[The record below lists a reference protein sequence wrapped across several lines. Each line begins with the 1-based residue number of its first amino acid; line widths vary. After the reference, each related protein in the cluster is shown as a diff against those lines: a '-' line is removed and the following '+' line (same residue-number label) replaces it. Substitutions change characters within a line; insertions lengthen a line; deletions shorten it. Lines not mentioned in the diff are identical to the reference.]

1 MPLRALAPQASASA
15 NSATRTG
22 TGPWGHDRIA
32 DGEDNNRFVVL
43 ITCLPP
49 RGQDGVV
56 ELSRQDGSPEANVA
70 QGEVIGI
77 LQELIRFDTSNDG
90 TDSGPGEAAAAE
102 YVEALLGEAG
112 LDVERFDTTSSRRQG
127 VVARIRGTDPS
138 RPALLLHGH
147 LDVVPA
153 QAADW
158 SVPPF
163 AGEVVDGM
171 VWGRGAV
178 DMKDMDAMMLSLARA
193 WSRSG
198 TASSRDIVLLFIPD
212 EEAGGQ
218 HGSHWIVDHRPD
230 LLEGV
235 SEGVSEVGG
244 FSLTLPDERRL
255 YLIQTAEKG
264 IAWMRLVA
272 EGVAGHGSAIAADNA
287 VSELAGAITR
297 ISEHR
302 WPVQL
307 SPTARRM
314 VAAISEAF
322 GMELDLDDPVELAR
336 QLGPAARFIG
346 AGTRNTSNPTM
357 LEAGYKANVIP
368 AHATAVI
375 DGRYVPGED
384 EAFLAEIDRLIGP
397 RVRREFINH
406 DVALEA
412 EFDVPLV
419 AAMAA
424 AIEHEDPGSLVAPY
438 ILSAGTDAKAF
449 SRLGV
454 QGYGFSPLQLPPDLD
469 FTALFHGVDE
479 RVPIDSVTFGV
490 RALDRFLR
498 LA

>member
-1 MPLRALAPQASASA
+1 VDTPVAQP
-15 NSATRTG
+15 
-22 TGPWGHDRIA
+22 
-32 DGEDNNRFVVL
+32 
-43 ITCLPP
+43 
-49 RGQDGVV
+49 
-56 ELSRQDGSPEANVA
+56 SPEAAAA
-70 QGEVIGI
+70 QAEVIEI
-77 LQELIRFDTSNDG
+77 LRDLIQIDTTNDG
-90 TDSGPGEAAAAE
+90 TDAGPGEAAAAE
-102 YVEALLGEAG
+102 YVEASLRAAG
-112 LDVERFDTTSSRRQG
+112 LEVERFSTTSSRRQG
-127 VVARIRGTDPS
+127 VVARLPGSDPS
-138 RPALLLHGH
+138 KPRLLLHGH

-153 QAADW
+153 RASDW

-163 AGEVVDGM
+163 GAEVHDDM

-178 DMKDMDAMMLSLARA
+178 DMKDMDAMLIALARA

-198 TASSRDIVLLFIPD
+198 MRSERDLVFLFLPD
-212 EEAGGQ
+212 EEAGGR

-230 LLEGV
+230 IVEGV

-264 IAWMRLVA
+264 IAWMRLIA
-272 EGVAGHGSAIAADNA
+272 EGAAGHGSALTGDNA
-287 VSELAGAITR
+287 VTEVAAAISR
-297 ISEHR
+297 IGTHR

-307 SPTARRM
+307 SPTAQHM
-314 VAAISEAF
+314 VAAISEAY
-322 GMELDLDDPVELAR
+322 GIELDLEDPVELAR
-336 QLGPAARFIG
+336 QLGPVARFIG
-346 AGTRNTSNPTM
+346 AGTRNTTNPTM

-368 AHATAVI
+368 AEATAVV
-375 DGRYVPGED
+375 DGRYVPGE
-384 EAFLAEIDRLIGP
+384 EHAFLAEIDRLLGP

-412 EFDVPLV
+412 SYDVPLV
-419 AAMAA
+419 DAMRV
-424 AIEHEDPGSLVAPY
+424 AIDAEDPGAMVAPY
-438 ILSAGTDAKAF
+438 LLSAGTDAKAF

-479 RVPIDSVTFGV
+479 RVPIDAVTFGV

>member
-1 MPLRALAPQASASA
+1 MAVQAREPSPQA
-15 NSATRTG
+15 R
-22 TGPWGHDRIA
+22 
-32 DGEDNNRFVVL
+32 
-43 ITCLPP
+43 
-49 RGQDGVV
+49 
-56 ELSRQDGSPEANVA
+56 EAE
-70 QGEVIGI
+70 GEVIAI
-77 LQELIRFDTSNDG
+77 LRDLIRIDTTNDG

-102 YVEALLGEAG
+102 YVEASLSEAG
-112 LDVERFDTTSSRRQG
+112 LDVERFSTTSSRRQG
-127 VVARIRGTDPS
+127 VVARLPGADPS
-138 RPALLLHGH
+138 RPRLLLHGH

-153 QAADW
+153 QASHW

-163 AGEVVDGM
+163 AAEVLDGM

-178 DMKDMDAMMLSLARA
+178 DMKDMDAMLIALARA

-198 TASSRDIVLLFIPD
+198 RRPPRDLVFLFIPD

-230 LLEGV
+230 ILEGV

-272 EGVAGHGSAIAADNA
+272 EGSAGHGSALTGDNA
-287 VSELAGAITR
+287 VTEVAAAVSR
-297 ISEHR
+297 IGQHR

-307 SPTARRM
+307 SPTARHM
-314 VAAISEAF
+314 VCAISEAY
-322 GMELDLDDPVELAR
+322 GLELDLEDPVALAR
-336 QLGPAARFIG
+336 QLGPVARFIG
-346 AGTRNTSNPTM
+346 AGTRNTANPTM

-368 AHATAVI
+368 ADATAVI
-375 DGRYVPGED
+375 DGRYVPGE
-384 EAFLAEIDRLIGP
+384 EHAFLSEIDRLLGP
-397 RVRREFINH
+397 AVRREFINH

-412 EFDVPLV
+412 AYDVPLV
-419 AAMAA
+419 DAMRA
-424 AIEHEDPGSLVAPY
+424 AIEAEDPGSAVAPY
-438 ILSAGTDAKAF
+438 LLSAGTDAKAF

-454 QGYGFSPLQLPPDLD
+454 LGYGFSPLRLPPDLD

-479 RVPIDSVTFGV
+479 RVPIDAVEFGV